1 MVRNL
6 MMIYWFIWR
15 IYLRHLS
22 FHNVLLYP
30 HTDCHSHCHWD
41 CHWDFFIEI
50 VIEIVIE
57 IGIEVVIET
66 IIYIVIEVVIEIV
79 IEIVIEVV
87 IEIVIAVAVW
97 LYFVYW
103 WRACCSSE
111 KLKHIGYRFYLH
123 NNTWN
128 IVKLQY

>member
-22 FHNVLLYP
+22 FHNVLLDP

-50 VIEIVIE
+50 VIEI
-57 IGIEVVIET
+57 GIEVVIE
-66 IIYIVIEVVIEIV
+66 IVIYIVIEVVIEIV